1 MQAFIESNF
10 AWLWIVTN
18 KQKKSIRWRT
28 LFCNGKLPTGLE
40 PVIYWLRINRST
52 NWATEA
58 LWTVLYYDTRG
69 RGFCQEKNESSWIR
83 LLFTHHVTKALRC
96 NGFVAG
102 QNSAGSFY
110 ALSYYT
116 LLWKTC
122 FKCPPRES
130 HSPSGFAA
138 ILVSVNFNSEPYLSL
153 KYSSGSKVRAS
164 AGVRWYTGGSK

>member
-28 LFCNGKLPTGLE
+28 LFCTGKLPTGLE

-69 RGFCQEKNESSWIR
+69 RGFCQEKNESSR
-83 LLFTHHVTKALRC
+83 GMLRKPF
-96 NGFVAG
+96 GVM
-102 QNSAGSFY
+102 
-110 ALSYYT
+110 
-116 LLWKTC
+116 
-122 FKCPPRES
+122 
-130 HSPSGFAA
+130 
-138 ILVSVNFNSEPYLSL
+138 ISL
-153 KYSSGSKVRAS
+153 PDQFRYSSLDTHSQNRRFLLCSFLLYIILKDLLQVSGSWNPFTFELSRDIGLS
-164 AGVRWYTGGSK
+164 MNCNFL